1 MKSDEGERDPDRTT
15 AIGDLSIQAHRSTDV
30 RATSLDRVN
39 ERVID

>member
-1 MKSDEGERDPDRTT
+1 MKSEEGERDPDHTT
-15 AIGDLSIQAHRSTDV
+15 VIGDLSIQAHRFTDV